1 MLSIATM
8 KKKDIMTRIL
18 PSNARLIPEDAKK
31 VFTGEIFEIYQ
42 WQQKMYD
49 GSYQTFEMAKRNDTV
64 QIIGIIGDTVVVL
77 DEQQPDGTERF
88 SSLPGGRIDASDRS
102 ELEAAKREMLEETGY
117 SFKNWKLLNVRQPQ
131 RKIEWFIYTFVA
143 WGVIDQIE
151 QHIDQGEKI
160 SVKTLKWKEFL
171 KHAPNY
177 TIYENKL
184 TSYKDIDSLLSSNSQ

>member
-1 MLSIATM
+1 MQKM
-8 KKKDIMTRIL
+8 MMKDIMTRIL

-117 SFKNWKLLNVRQPQ
+117 SFKNWRLLNVRQPQ

-143 WGVIDQIE
+143 WGVINKTDQ
-151 QHIDQGEKI
+151 QIDQGEKI
-160 SVKTLKWKEFL
+160 FVKKLQWKDFL
-171 KHAPNY
+171 SKAPKNA
-177 TIYENKL
+177 IFENNL
-184 TSYKDIDSLLSSNSQ
+184 NLYSEISELISSSQ

>member
-143 WGVIDQIE
+143 WEPNNKTDQRLD
-151 QHIDQGEKI
+151 HGENI
-160 SVKTLKWKEFL
+160 IVKNLKWREFL
-171 KHAPNY
+171 SKAPSN
-177 TIYENKL
+177 TISENEL
-184 TSYKDIDSLLSSNSQ
+184 HNYKDIDSFLNKA